1 MSGCW
6 PVEIPH
12 QARRTITT
20 KEPHFVLILHLSSNI
35 KVFGLY
41 LLFSLFCTGF
51 MFKKISDSTNIQEL
65 KKAKMGILKLND
77 VELHTRHAVTI
88 IEEASSC
95 YKIPIQRH

>member
-1 MSGCW
+1 
-6 PVEIPH
+6 
-12 QARRTITT
+12 
-20 KEPHFVLILHLSSNI
+20 
-35 KVFGLY
+35 
-41 LLFSLFCTGF
+41 